1 MNIIDII
8 NRMNNS
14 EAITS
19 EELAFFETHYDAGTM
34 SAIDPSADYLVID
47 LDDIEMSHEY
57 DEMADEL
64 AWDAAN
70 FETAME
76 ATNAFYPEMLIPE
89 GDGDDY
95 SPVDDGS
102 WYGR

>member
-1 MNIIDII
+1 MNIREII
-8 NRMNNS
+8 ERMNAS
-14 EAITS
+14 EVIT
-19 EELAFFETHYDAGTM
+19 EVEYLYWEANYDAGTM
-34 SAIDPSADYLVID
+34 PAMNPAADYMIID
-47 LDDIEMSHEY
+47 LDDFEID
-57 DEMADEL
+57 DEMVEEL
-64 AWDAAN
+64 AYDAAN

>member
-1 MNIIDII
+1 MNILDII

-14 EAITS
+14 EAIS
-19 EELAFFETHYDAGTM
+19 ESELEYFENNYDAGTM
-34 SAIDPSADYLVID
+34 PAIDPAADYLVVETYVVG
-47 LDDIEMSHEY
+47 DDPEM
-57 DEMADEL
+57 DDEL
-64 AWDAAN
+64 AYDAEVFN
-70 FETAME
+70 QAME
-76 ATNAFYPEMLIPE
+76 EVEFNPEMLMPE